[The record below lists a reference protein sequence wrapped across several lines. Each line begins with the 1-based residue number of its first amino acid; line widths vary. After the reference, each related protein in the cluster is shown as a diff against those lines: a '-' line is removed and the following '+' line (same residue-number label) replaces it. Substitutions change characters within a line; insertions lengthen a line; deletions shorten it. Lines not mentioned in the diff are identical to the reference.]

1 MSPQIEDVQVTELS
15 HFIAENPGC
24 VLLDVREPWEVEL
37 ASMAPEGV
45 KVVTIP
51 MNEIPR
57 QLDTLRG
64 PHTIICL
71 CHHGMR
77 SAHVARYLIQSG
89 FAKVVNLSGGIDAWS
104 IRVDERVPRY

>member
-15 HFIAENPGC
+15 HFVAEHPGS

-37 ASMAPEGV
+37 ASIAPQGAR
-45 KVVTIP
+45 VVAIP

-64 PHTIICL
+64 DHAIVCM

-77 SAHVARYLIQSG
+77 SAHVARYLIQAG
-89 FAKVVNLSGGIDAWS
+89 FSNVVNLSGGIDAWS
-104 IRVDERVPRY
+104 IRVDEQVPRY